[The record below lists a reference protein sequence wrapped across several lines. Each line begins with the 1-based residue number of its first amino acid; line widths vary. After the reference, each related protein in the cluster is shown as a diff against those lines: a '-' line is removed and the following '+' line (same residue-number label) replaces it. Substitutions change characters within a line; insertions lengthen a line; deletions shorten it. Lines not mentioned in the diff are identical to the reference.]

1 MVALN
6 FTANGGDGY
15 PIKYLDP
22 AATPPNQIANPET
35 GNFRYVLTGGG
46 LSAEVP
52 RNLDFAEA
60 SVIPAGSLG
69 EQKAFGDYLTM
80 RHGTRTLAY
89 NAADTPVAEDQRI
102 QQLPVRSLDT
112 VRFTPVELWRQEYF
126 GNPDGSG
133 NEGNAGD
140 ADGDSVNN
148 LFEFAFGT
156 NPSSAVSGTGELSY
170 LGTFAGNGSIGST
183 GQPVTGVEQVP
194 NSVDFRFVFIR
205 RKDYQ
210 AAGLIYTP
218 QFSADLETWRS
229 STAVPEILADD
240 GTHQVV
246 SVPYIR
252 FINGRKAQF
261 ARLMVTMP

>member
-1 MVALN
+1 M
-6 FTANGGDGY
+6 
-15 PIKYLDP
+15 
-22 AATPPNQIANPET
+22 
-35 GNFRYVLTGGG
+35 
-46 LSAEVP
+46 
-52 RNLDFAEA
+52 
-60 SVIPAGSLG
+60 
-69 EQKAFGDYLTM
+69 
-80 RHGTRTLAY
+80 
-89 NAADTPVAEDQRI
+89 DTPMAQDLRI
-102 QQLPVRSLDT
+102 QQLPVRALDT
-112 VRFTPVELWRQEYF
+112 VRFCPVKLRRQTYF

-133 NEGNAGD
+133 DQGNLGD
-140 ADGDSVNN
+140 ADSDSVSN

-156 NPSSAVSGTGELSY
+156 DPSSSGSGTGELSY
-170 LGTFAGNGSIGST
+170 LGTFAGNGSIGSA
-183 GQPVTGVEQVP
+183 GQPITGVQQVP

-205 RKDYQ
+205 RKDHE

-218 QFSADLETWRS
+218 QFSADLVTWRS

>member
-1 MVALN
+1 
-6 FTANGGDGY
+6 
-15 PIKYLDP
+15 
-22 AATPPNQIANPET
+22 
-35 GNFRYVLTGGG
+35 
-46 LSAEVP
+46 
-52 RNLDFAEA
+52 
-60 SVIPAGSLG
+60 
-69 EQKAFGDYLTM
+69 
-80 RHGTRTLAY
+80 
-89 NAADTPVAEDQRI
+89 
-102 QQLPVRSLDT
+102 
-112 VRFTPVELWRQEYF
+112 
-126 GNPDGSG
+126 
-133 NEGNAGD
+133 
-140 ADGDSVNN
+140 
-148 LFEFAFGT
+148 
-156 NPSSAVSGTGELSY
+156 
-170 LGTFAGNGSIGST
+170 
-183 GQPVTGVEQVP
+183 VP